1 MLISW
6 LRSLR
11 SNDYVSIW
19 WINISRGNNF
29 KGVFNIEKQYLF
41 MFDCTKCSEINFS
54 EKIDSLK
61 REK

>member
-29 KGVFNIEKQYLF
+29 KGVFNIEKQYLL
-41 MFDCTKCSEINFS
+41 MFDCTKCLEKKFS